1 MNWRKSVRP
10 LLLTAGYAAL
20 ASGALFAAL
29 WLRFGGTPPAGM
41 WALGARL
48 LVPWLALTLAG
59 FAVSGLYRS
68 LWRYAG
74 TETLVQIARGVT
86 LSALAL
92 LLLRRLL
99 HLEALPF
106 AIAILV
112 WLIQLVALGASR
124 LLWRMGRERAVRS
137 DRAPARR
144 ALVLGASPAGVRVI
158 QDMRRHAIGPDRMAP
173 AALLDDDARLTGRD
187 VEGVRVRGTLATLP
201 QALAEGGID
210 VVLITDPELPAR
222 RVREL
227 AAQCAAAGVALKTLP
242 APATVS
248 AGGTSL
254 SRIRDVR
261 IEDLL
266 GRQAVHIELDQVAD
280 LVHGKRVLVTGAG
293 GSIGSELAR
302 QVAAFEPA
310 ALVLLDHAE
319 NGLHYVHTEL
329 EQARPGLGARAVVAD
344 IRDAGRMERLFAELR
359 PALVLHA
366 AAHKHVPLL
375 ESCPGEAVLNNVL
388 GTRVLMRCAEACGT
402 GKFVLISTDKA
413 VNPSSVMGA
422 SKRLCEL
429 LLQARTGRAAT
440 RFVAVRFG
448 NVLGSEG
455 SVIPLFQRQLARGG
469 PLTVTHAEAMR
480 YFMTIEESVRL
491 VLQAAAMGAGGEVY
505 LLDMGEPVRILDLA
519 RQLIQLAGLREGDD
533 VEIAITGLRPG
544 EKLREELHSADE
556 HARPTRHPR
565 IMSWELAPAD
575 DAVLTAGVDDLERAA
590 LAGDERAVRAGLH
603 RLVPEYDEAGG
614 RPA

>member
-1 MNWRKSVRP
+1 MNWRKGIRP

-29 WLRFGGTPPAGM
+29 WLRFGGTAPDGM

-48 LVPWLALTLAG
+48 LLPWLPLTLAG

-74 TETLVQIARGVT
+74 TDTLAQITRGVT
-86 LSALAL
+86 LSALSLVVLRGL
-92 LLLRRLL
+92 LQAR
-99 HLEALPF
+99 ALPF
-106 AIAILV
+106 GIVAIV
-112 WLIQLVALGASR
+112 WLLELVALGASR
-124 LLWRMGRERAVRS
+124 IAWRMGRERAA
-137 DRAPARR
+137 DTGAPARR
-144 ALVLGASPAGVRVI
+144 TLVLGASPAGVRLI
-158 QDMRRHAIGPDRMAP
+158 QDMRRHAIGRERLAP
-173 AALLDDDARLTGRD
+173 SGVLDDDARLTGREI
-187 VEGVRVRGTLATLP
+187 EGVRVLGTLADLP
-201 QALAEGGID
+201 RILAAGGVD
-210 VVLITDPELPAR
+210 VVLMTDPELPAR
-222 RVREL
+222 RIREV
-227 AAQCAAAGVALKTLP
+227 AAQCMSAGVALKTLP
-242 APATVS
+242 SPVAVG

-266 GRQAVHIELDQVAD
+266 GRQAVHIELGEVAD
-280 LVHGKRVLVTGAG
+280 LVRGRNVLVTGAG

-302 QVAAFEPA
+302 QVAAFEPRS
-310 ALVLLDHAE
+310 LVLLDHAE
-319 NGLHYVHTEL
+319 NGLHYVHSEL
-329 EQARPGLGARAVVAD
+329 AQARPGLALRAVVGD
-344 IRDAGRMERLFAELR
+344 VRDAGHMERLFAEVR

-375 ESCPGEAVLNNVL
+375 ENSPAEAVLNNVV
-388 GTRVLMRCAEACGT
+388 GTRVLMGCAEAHGAE
-402 GKFVLISTDKA
+402 KFVLISTDKA

-422 SKRLCEL
+422 SKRLCEQ
-429 LLQARTGRAAT
+429 LLQTRTGRSTT
-440 RFVAVRFG
+440 RFIAVRFG

-469 PLTVTHAEAMR
+469 PLTVTHVDAMR

-533 VEIAITGLRPG
+533 VAIAFTGLRPG

-556 HARPTRHPR
+556 HARGTRHPR
-565 IMSWELAPAD
+565 IMTWALAPAD
-575 DAVLTAGVDDLERAA
+575 DAGLAAGVDELERAA
-590 LAGDERAVRAGLH
+590 RAGDEAAVRAGLH
-603 RLVPEYDEAGG
+603 RLVPEYVE
-614 RPA
+614 RPPSS